1 MNAMSLR
8 KMVVVFALVGVLAGF
23 VQADKLELQAKLSK
37 EVPIQLKDVTIVEAL
52 DEIGK
57 KAGLEIVLS
66 DEAAWKLPQ
75 GGATRLRVGLKGPV
89 AESLTEMLN
98 AFFMRYAVGEEQI
111 TVYPRPELEHI
122 LGRPTTRQLEL
133 LRDIYTK
140 PIEVYWNGEPQKS
153 INEALGQ
160 EVLVLPIDLHEELN
174 NKLRVLREREKVV
187 RTVAEKTEE
196 RDGKVVTEKVTKELY
211 KLSAPLTVAQLLSR
225 RSWAWYLSGVDFLN
239 QIPEIHIVGEGDFRK
254 AKLDQIVDISMEGE
268 AAVIIQR
275 LANWTG
281 MGLYWE
287 KRDPDWPEDGII
299 GVGMQNTKL
308 GQALRNVVSMVNGEI
323 RIDTGDN
330 IIRIAGPM
338 HEKKRPAPRATRIS
352 RRPSESGKITRAG
365 GDYVGKISIPMDG
378 GKYYIE
384 FMLRESDLTDELRKL
399 RDEKM
404 EQVLGRPPKPRPAAT
419 PPRPA
424 RATPEPA
431 AKPARTPTRRSR

>member
-8 KMVVVFALVGVLAGF
+8 KMVVVLVLVGVFGGF

-37 EVPIQLKDVTIVEAL
+37 EVKIQLKDVTIVEAL
-52 DEIGK
+52 EKIGE

-75 GGATRLRVGLKGPV
+75 GAATRLSVMLQGPL

-111 TVYPRPELEHI
+111 TIYPRPELEHI
-122 LGRPTTRQLEL
+122 LGRPTTKQLEL

-140 PIEVYWNGEPQKS
+140 PIEVYWNEEPQSS

-160 EVLVLPIDLHEELN
+160 EVLVLPIDLHKELN

-225 RSWAWYLSGVDFLN
+225 RNWAWYLSGVDFLN

-254 AKLDQIVDISMEGE
+254 AKLEQIVDISMEDD
-268 AAVIIQR
+268 AAVVIQR

-281 MGLYWE
+281 MELYWD
-287 KRDPDWPEDGII
+287 KRDPEWPDGVI

-308 GQALRNVVSMVNGEI
+308 GQALRNVISMVDGEYSI
-323 RIDTGDN
+323 NVDDNRIVVV
-330 IIRIAGPM
+330 GP
-338 HEKKRPAPRATRIS
+338 KKRAAPRATRMS
-352 RRPSESGKITRAG
+352 RRPSESGKIVRAG

-378 GKYYIE
+378 GEYYIE
-384 FMLRESDLTDELRKL
+384 FMLRESDLTEELRKL

-404 EQVLGRPPKPRPAAT
+404 EQILGQPPKPRPAAT
-419 PPRPA
+419 PPSQQEKRQSQQQHQQ
-424 RATPEPA
+424 EHQ
-431 AKPARTPTRRSR
+431 